1 MEDKQEART
10 IDLNDGTKM
19 PLLGL
24 GTWTVT
30 LHLIPKISF
39 LTLHIILSLSICF
52 HTAELMVVRS

>member
-10 IDLNDGTKM
+10 IELNDGTKM

-30 LHLIPKISF
+30 IYVIPKISF
-39 LTLHIILSLSICF
+39 LTLQIILSLSICF
-52 HTAELMVVRS
+52 HTAELMIV